1 MDNLNLTLQTAIQ
14 HIQNA
19 RANLATKIEG
29 SIATQSIENG
39 IGAYVADPLFKPF
52 TTITAPPLG
61 FLTVEH
67 LEEVQRINDR
77 EADFLSILNNPNSYQ
92 VLNNANYLDLLNI
105 RAQYNLGNGDPM
117 ELFSAYMPNRAALS
131 GQDLIDYDIQFN
143 RILQH
148 MNSMTVLDD
157 GLTSDPSL
165 KFILAAS
172 LAEVMAHNPSLVSQ
186 ILADIN
192 QGWFIS
198 MDGSHFD
205 DPSHI
210 GLYSHS
216 WKYGIFDWELTNK
229 YYANIQFSL
238 GHVFD
243 SFVNPDDQLDIMA
256 HEVAHSLDRYNR
268 TGPDGI
274 PTGMHPNDV
283 TRLAAV
289 RTEMNA
295 VFAADP
301 MNSSG
306 LRPYA
311 YENDQEFWAVASAFF
326 LGGFDSAQ
334 EIFNNSPDLYIILAN
349 YYQISYPVR
358 GVSNPPIVI

>member
-1 MDNLNLTLQTAIQ
+1 MDNLNLKLQTAIQ

-19 RANLATKIEG
+19 RANLSTIAVKQLDANANVQGTYIG
-29 SIATQSIENG
+29 RPITIPPWPSIP
-39 IGAYVADPLFKPF
+39 VH
-52 TTITAPPLG
+52 G

-77 EADFLSILNNPNSYQ
+77 ESDFLTILNNTPSYQ
-92 VLNNANYLDLLNI
+92 VLNNSNYQDLLNI

-117 ELFSAYMPNRAALS
+117 DLFSPYMPNRAALS

-148 MNSMTVLDD
+148 MNNTVVLDD
-157 GLTSDPSL
+157 SLTADPSL

-172 LAEVMAHNPSLVSQ
+172 LAEVMAHNPDLVTQ
-186 ILADIN
+186 ILNDIN
-192 QGWFIS
+192 QGWYIS

-205 DPSHI
+205 DPDHI
-210 GLYSHS
+210 GLYRDS

-274 PTGMHPNDV
+274 PTGMHQDDV
-283 TRLAAV
+283 TKLAAV

-295 VFAADP
+295 VFAANP
-301 MNSSG
+301 MNVSG

-311 YENDQEFWAVASAFF
+311 YKNDQEFWAVASAFF
-326 LGGFDSAQ
+326 LGGYDSAQ

-349 YYQISYPVR
+349 YYQISYPVV